1 MFSGHPTL
9 VNQLPETSQLYIA
22 QATLRIGPLKAS
34 TMEAIIPIMILII

>member
-22 QATLRIGPLKAS
+22 RATLRIGLRKVS
-34 TMEAIIPIMILII
+34 TMEAIIPITTLII